1 MEPKMEKH
9 SYKSNESGESP
20 KPTVTVK
27 VKILDIAN
35 GTALVEWIK
44 DSVIFRAYLPAKK
57 LIDDEVGEDELKKS
71 VPYGDDLKVAF
82 MPIDPAVLEKE
93 LNKRGI
99 WTIADVE
106 QNVSMVHGL
115 IMRLSQYHVTEYLRK
130 LRGE

>member
-1 MEPKMEKH
+1 MEKH
-9 SYKSNESGESP
+9 SHKSDENSEER
-20 KPTVTVK
+20 KPTIKVK
-27 VKILDIAN
+27 VLDIAN
-35 GTALVEWIK
+35 GTALIEWIK

-57 LIDDEVGEDELKKS
+57 LAGDAGDEVGEDELKKS
-71 VPYGDDLKVAF
+71 VPYGDNLKAQF
-82 MPIDPAVLEKE
+82 APIDPAVLERE

>member
-1 MEPKMEKH
+1 MEKH
-9 SYKSNESGESP
+9 SHKSDENSEER

-27 VKILDIAN
+27 VKVLDIAN

-57 LIDDEVGEDELKKS
+57 LNGDEVGEDELKKS

-82 MPIDPAVLEKE
+82 MPIDPAVLERE

-99 WTIADVE
+99 WTIDDVE
-106 QNVSMVHGL
+106 QNSVMVHGL
-115 IMRLSQYHVTEYLRK
+115 IMRLSQYHVTEYLK
-130 LRGE
+130 TLRGE

>member
-1 MEPKMEKH
+1 MEKYSH
-9 SYKSNESGESP
+9 KSDEGGESP
-20 KPTVTVK
+20 KPTVAVK
-27 VKILDIAN
+27 VKVLDIAN

-57 LIDDEVGEDELKKS
+57 MTGDAGDEVGEDELKKS

-82 MPIDPAVLEKE
+82 MPIDPAVLERE

-106 QNVSMVHGL
+106 KNVSMVHGL